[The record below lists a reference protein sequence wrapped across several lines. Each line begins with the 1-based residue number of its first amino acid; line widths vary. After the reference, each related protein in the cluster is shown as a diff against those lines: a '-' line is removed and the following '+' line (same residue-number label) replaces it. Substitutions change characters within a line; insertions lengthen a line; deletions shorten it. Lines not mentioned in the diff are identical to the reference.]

1 MSKKYD
7 FETITKDFRSADKD
21 CGGAGAQ
28 IAMLTHKLHHLNK
41 HFETNKKDHAS
52 RRGLMKMVGR
62 RKKLMSYL
70 SERDPEAF
78 TKVTSALKIRV
89 KKS

>member
-1 MSKKYD
+1 MSRKYD
-7 FETITKDFRSADKD
+7 VENITKDFRNTDKD

-41 HFETNKKDHAS
+41 HFESNKKDHAS

-62 RKKLMSYL
+62 RKKLLAYL
-70 SERDPEAF
+70 GKRDPETF

>member
-7 FETITKDFRSADKD
+7 FESITKDYRATDRD

-62 RKKLMSYL
+62 RKKLLAYL
-70 SERDPEAF
+70 LKEDPE
-78 TKVTSALKIRV
+78 TYGKVTSGLQIRV

>member
-7 FETITKDFRSADKD
+7 FENITKEFRKEDKD

-52 RRGLMKMVGR
+52 RQGLMKMVGR
-62 RKKLMSYL
+62 RKKLLAYL
-70 SERDPEAF
+70 NKKDPETF
-78 TKVTSALKIRV
+78 GKVTSALQIRV